1 MNVCVRACMCARRR
15 AERERESER
24 ARERESERA
33 RERESERARERDFVR
48 FGERILLTK
57 GLARP
62 LHVSPGQR
70 IIPPGAQS
78 SAGR

>member
-1 MNVCVRACMCARRR
+1 MCACVHVCVRVGGQS
-15 AERERESER
+15 ERER